1 MQKLELVEDFETP
14 KMKALRAKLNAE
26 FNKLV
31 GKDGSLYDKRGNAK
45 AEFSVFSIIDDTSF
59 EIFALQDA
67 KGAKKADIFTKR
79 INYPYKRPMSADSL
93 DEAMQI
99 SRNEYGKYNI
109 GRMSDLLN
117 KSKDEVQNEL
127 LANKFLYIDSSGK
140 NVPKDEFLSGDVKT
154 KLERFYDENGF
165 LKFSDDEN
173 VAKWQRQA
181 FEDLKAVIPKD
192 IELPLINIP
201 LGATFLDKRILNE
214 FLKDELGLNVN
225 WLDYKKEFG
234 WELNFNGSKNPLDE
248 FVIATSDDFATN
260 TGIRQIN
267 ALSYLNDMLNNKTLQ
282 VKRSVKQQDGSTK
295 IFRDPIASQQL
306 ERMSRAIEQRFMDFI
321 QNHAEFAP
329 LALRQ
334 YNDTFNRWVA
344 RKYDGS
350 HLEFIGKNRDI
361 DPRPHQKNGVYRI
374 LNEAKT
380 LLAHAVGTG
389 KTYTMGLSAVEAKRL
404 GIVSKP
410 MIATPNNVAPQ
421 LAKELRKLYP
431 NARIKLVQ
439 GVSKKTKNLQL
450 AELKKNDY
458 DIIVCSMTAFESM
471 NVSPSAYKMYYDT
484 EMKQLL
490 DIERQLL
497 NDPTAS
503 KKQIDGIAK
512 RIENLDKK
520 INDYL
525 ERVQKDGQ
533 SVFFDDIGVD
543 MLLADEAH
551 YFKSLPIITKQYNV
565 RGIGSANS
573 NRAIDAYIKIHSK
586 PDMKVVFATGT
597 PITNYISDIYVLQRF
612 LGAERLRAQNMEHF
626 DEWSKMHARTSSEFE
641 LKSTGE
647 YKLTT
652 RLRDF
657 TNLPE
662 LQMAYLEFAD
672 IVSKDDMLADL
683 LARGLK
689 PAEPPIKYENTLIER
704 SQAQSDFMKDI
715 VRRSEELAKN
725 SKPEKGGD
733 NHLKIISDTNKAS
746 LDMRLINP
754 SLPRDENGK
763 IAKCAENILKVYKE
777 FDEHKGTQLVFLD
790 TSTPKSKK
798 KMKAETKA
806 KKEKELAELQAKLDE
821 PENYSNEQLE
831 KMTNKAEKLSE
842 ELESHDLTK
851 FSAYEDLKELLI
863 QKGIKEDEIA
873 FIHDYDTEKKA
884 LELNRKIN
892 DGEIRVLLG
901 STKKMGAG
909 SNFQER
915 LAAIHNLDLDW
926 TPANMEQ
933 RLGRIERQ
941 GNSLFENIPNFEAR
955 VFNYL
960 TKEMSDSLMLQ
971 VLSRKQKLI
980 KQLQKR
986 DISLRQLVDTS
997 EDNLFGQLQAASSPY
1012 AKQLMEIFSLQNEV
1026 STLENALKTNQSVIT
1041 SRTNYINKTHKEL
1054 EKIERQKEF
1063 LNRFE
1068 NTKGSVLEV
1077 SGKSF
1082 DFDDKEATKAINDAL
1097 YKELTGF
1104 NGGVQEIAT
1113 LKGFKIIAK
1122 EYPYSNEIQL
1132 FLGDTLEN
1140 AIAITQ
1146 NIKRNEFSA
1155 LQGNKTNFVQRFN
1168 NVLKTKPKE
1177 QLENAA
1183 TKAKDELAKAQKVLD
1198 EYKNKDLSDEKR
1210 QLNDKLA
1217 RLDELNL
1224 YVGRVDK
1231 NSPNDATI
1239 ARLEARYGKEYHKI
1253 VDIVR
1258 EKIDKENADEVLDI
1272 SFAPKRSDES
1282 ALSENLGNFDIMPNA
1297 NLNRTE
1303 KVEIPIKVKQGD
1315 FKTLQ
1320 TQLDEKLKSLKNTE
1334 FINDETGIKASLA
1347 SNGIGEILANVKD
1360 SVKNGFTFAEHF
1372 ATAYDL
1378 ENIFKTAKYQG
1389 KFKDN
1394 KHGDLNVSI
1403 HRFKAFVSFGE
1414 KHGKA
1419 RLTLKEWRENG
1430 KRIYSLKLESLE
1442 K

>member
-1 MQKLELVEDFETP
+1 ML
-14 KMKALRAKLNAE
+14 
-26 FNKLV
+26 
-31 GKDGSLYDKRGNAK
+31 GKIK
-45 AEFSVFSIIDDTSF
+45 
-59 EIFALQDA
+59 
-67 KGAKKADIFTKR
+67 KGKK
-79 INYPYKRPMSADSL
+79 MSA
-93 DEAMQI
+93 I
-99 SRNEYGKYNI
+99 CFN
-109 GRMSDLLN
+109 
-117 KSKDEVQNEL
+117 
-127 LANKFLYIDSSGK
+127 
-140 NVPKDEFLSGDVKT
+140 NVLKT
-154 KLERFYDENGF
+154 K
-165 LKFSDDEN
+165 
-173 VAKWQRQA
+173 
-181 FEDLKAVIPKD
+181 P
-192 IELPLINIP
+192 
-201 LGATFLDKRILNE
+201 
-214 FLKDELGLNVN
+214 
-225 WLDYKKEFG
+225 
-234 WELNFNGSKNPLDE
+234 
-248 FVIATSDDFATN
+248 
-260 TGIRQIN
+260 
-267 ALSYLNDMLNNKTLQ
+267 
-282 VKRSVKQQDGSTK
+282 
-295 IFRDPIASQQL
+295 
-306 ERMSRAIEQRFMDFI
+306 
-321 QNHAEFAP
+321 
-329 LALRQ
+329 
-334 YNDTFNRWVA
+334 
-344 RKYDGS
+344 
-350 HLEFIGKNRDI
+350 
-361 DPRPHQKNGVYRI
+361 
-374 LNEAKT
+374 
-380 LLAHAVGTG
+380 
-389 KTYTMGLSAVEAKRL
+389 
-404 GIVSKP
+404 
-410 MIATPNNVAPQ
+410 
-421 LAKELRKLYP
+421 
-431 NARIKLVQ
+431 
-439 GVSKKTKNLQL
+439 
-450 AELKKNDY
+450 
-458 DIIVCSMTAFESM
+458 
-471 NVSPSAYKMYYDT
+471 
-484 EMKQLL
+484 
-490 DIERQLL
+490 
-497 NDPTAS
+497 
-503 KKQIDGIAK
+503 
-512 RIENLDKK
+512 
-520 INDYL
+520 
-525 ERVQKDGQ
+525 
-533 SVFFDDIGVD
+533 
-543 MLLADEAH
+543 
-551 YFKSLPIITKQYNV
+551 
-565 RGIGSANS
+565 
-573 NRAIDAYIKIHSK
+573 
-586 PDMKVVFATGT
+586 
-597 PITNYISDIYVLQRF
+597 
-612 LGAERLRAQNMEHF
+612 
-626 DEWSKMHARTSSEFE
+626 
-641 LKSTGE
+641 
-647 YKLTT
+647 
-652 RLRDF
+652 
-657 TNLPE
+657 
-662 LQMAYLEFAD
+662 
-672 IVSKDDMLADL
+672 
-683 LARGLK
+683 
-689 PAEPPIKYENTLIER
+689 
-704 SQAQSDFMKDI
+704 
-715 VRRSEELAKN
+715 
-725 SKPEKGGD
+725 
-733 NHLKIISDTNKAS
+733 
-746 LDMRLINP
+746 
-754 SLPRDENGK
+754 
-763 IAKCAENILKVYKE
+763 
-777 FDEHKGTQLVFLD
+777 
-790 TSTPKSKK
+790 
-798 KMKAETKA
+798 
-806 KKEKELAELQAKLDE
+806 
-821 PENYSNEQLE
+821 NEQLE

-1026 STLENALKTNQSVIT
+1026 STLENALKTNQSIIT

-1054 EKIERQKEF
+1054 EKIARQKEF

-1068 NTKGSVLEV
+1068 NTKGNVLEV
-1077 SGKSF
+1077 GGKNF

-1155 LQGNKTNFVQRFN
+1155 FKENKTNFVQRFN

-1183 TKAKDELAKAQKVLD
+1183 AKAKDELAKAQKVLD

-1231 NSPNDATI
+1231 NSPNDATL
-1239 ARLEARYGKEYHKI
+1239 ARLEARYGKEYQEI

-1258 EKIDKENADEVLDI
+1258 EKIDKENADEMLDI

-1282 ALSENLGNFDIMPNA
+1282 VLSENLGNFDIMPNA
-1297 NLNRTE
+1297 ILNRTE

>member
-1 MQKLELVEDFETP
+1 
-14 KMKALRAKLNAE
+14 
-26 FNKLV
+26 
-31 GKDGSLYDKRGNAK
+31 
-45 AEFSVFSIIDDTSF
+45 
-59 EIFALQDA
+59 
-67 KGAKKADIFTKR
+67 
-79 INYPYKRPMSADSL
+79 
-93 DEAMQI
+93 
-99 SRNEYGKYNI
+99 
-109 GRMSDLLN
+109 
-117 KSKDEVQNEL
+117 
-127 LANKFLYIDSSGK
+127 
-140 NVPKDEFLSGDVKT
+140 
-154 KLERFYDENGF
+154 
-165 LKFSDDEN
+165 
-173 VAKWQRQA
+173 
-181 FEDLKAVIPKD
+181 
-192 IELPLINIP
+192 
-201 LGATFLDKRILNE
+201 
-214 FLKDELGLNVN
+214 
-225 WLDYKKEFG
+225 
-234 WELNFNGSKNPLDE
+234 
-248 FVIATSDDFATN
+248 
-260 TGIRQIN
+260 
-267 ALSYLNDMLNNKTLQ
+267 ML
-282 VKRSVKQQDGSTK
+282 
-295 IFRDPIASQQL
+295 F
-306 ERMSRAIEQRFMDFI
+306 F
-321 QNHAEFAP
+321 
-329 LALRQ
+329 
-334 YNDTFNRWVA
+334 
-344 RKYDGS
+344 
-350 HLEFIGKNRDI
+350 
-361 DPRPHQKNGVYRI
+361 
-374 LNEAKT
+374 
-380 LLAHAVGTG
+380 
-389 KTYTMGLSAVEAKRL
+389 
-404 GIVSKP
+404 
-410 MIATPNNVAPQ
+410 
-421 LAKELRKLYP
+421 
-431 NARIKLVQ
+431 
-439 GVSKKTKNLQL
+439 
-450 AELKKNDY
+450 
-458 DIIVCSMTAFESM
+458 
-471 NVSPSAYKMYYDT
+471 
-484 EMKQLL
+484 
-490 DIERQLL
+490 
-497 NDPTAS
+497 
-503 KKQIDGIAK
+503 
-512 RIENLDKK
+512 KK
-520 INDYL
+520 I
-525 ERVQKDGQ
+525 
-533 SVFFDDIGVD
+533 
-543 MLLADEAH
+543 
-551 YFKSLPIITKQYNV
+551 
-565 RGIGSANS
+565 
-573 NRAIDAYIKIHSK
+573 
-586 PDMKVVFATGT
+586 
-597 PITNYISDIYVLQRF
+597 
-612 LGAERLRAQNMEHF
+612 
-626 DEWSKMHARTSSEFE
+626 
-641 LKSTGE
+641 
-647 YKLTT
+647 
-652 RLRDF
+652 
-657 TNLPE
+657 
-662 LQMAYLEFAD
+662 
-672 IVSKDDMLADL
+672 
-683 LARGLK
+683 
-689 PAEPPIKYENTLIER
+689 
-704 SQAQSDFMKDI
+704 
-715 VRRSEELAKN
+715 
-725 SKPEKGGD
+725 
-733 NHLKIISDTNKAS
+733 
-746 LDMRLINP
+746 
-754 SLPRDENGK
+754 
-763 IAKCAENILKVYKE
+763 
-777 FDEHKGTQLVFLD
+777 HKGTQLVFLD

-884 LELNRKIN
+884 LELNHKIN

-986 DISLRQLVDTS
+986 NISLRQLVDTS

-1082 DFDDKEATKAINDAL
+1082 DFDDKEMIKAINDAL

-1122 EYPYSNEIQL
+1122 EYPYSSEIQL

-1155 LQGNKTNFVQRFN
+1155 FRENKTNFVQRFN

-1231 NSPNDATI
+1231 NSPTDATI
-1239 ARLEARYGKEYHKI
+1239 ARLEARYGKEYHEI

-1272 SFAPKRSDES
+1272 SFAPKRSDER
-1282 ALSENLGNFDIMPNA
+1282 ALSEKLGNFDIMPNA

>member
-1 MQKLELVEDFETP
+1 M
-14 KMKALRAKLNAE
+14 
-26 FNKLV
+26 
-31 GKDGSLYDKRGNAK
+31 
-45 AEFSVFSIIDDTSF
+45 
-59 EIFALQDA
+59 
-67 KGAKKADIFTKR
+67 
-79 INYPYKRPMSADSL
+79 
-93 DEAMQI
+93 
-99 SRNEYGKYNI
+99 
-109 GRMSDLLN
+109 
-117 KSKDEVQNEL
+117 
-127 LANKFLYIDSSGK
+127 
-140 NVPKDEFLSGDVKT
+140 
-154 KLERFYDENGF
+154 
-165 LKFSDDEN
+165 
-173 VAKWQRQA
+173 
-181 FEDLKAVIPKD
+181 
-192 IELPLINIP
+192 
-201 LGATFLDKRILNE
+201 
-214 FLKDELGLNVN
+214 
-225 WLDYKKEFG
+225 
-234 WELNFNGSKNPLDE
+234 
-248 FVIATSDDFATN
+248 
-260 TGIRQIN
+260 
-267 ALSYLNDMLNNKTLQ
+267 
-282 VKRSVKQQDGSTK
+282 
-295 IFRDPIASQQL
+295 
-306 ERMSRAIEQRFMDFI
+306 
-321 QNHAEFAP
+321 
-329 LALRQ
+329 
-334 YNDTFNRWVA
+334 
-344 RKYDGS
+344 
-350 HLEFIGKNRDI
+350 
-361 DPRPHQKNGVYRI
+361 
-374 LNEAKT
+374 
-380 LLAHAVGTG
+380 
-389 KTYTMGLSAVEAKRL
+389 
-404 GIVSKP
+404 
-410 MIATPNNVAPQ
+410 
-421 LAKELRKLYP
+421 
-431 NARIKLVQ
+431 
-439 GVSKKTKNLQL
+439 
-450 AELKKNDY
+450 
-458 DIIVCSMTAFESM
+458 
-471 NVSPSAYKMYYDT
+471 
-484 EMKQLL
+484 
-490 DIERQLL
+490 
-497 NDPTAS
+497 
-503 KKQIDGIAK
+503 
-512 RIENLDKK
+512 
-520 INDYL
+520 
-525 ERVQKDGQ
+525 
-533 SVFFDDIGVD
+533 
-543 MLLADEAH
+543 
-551 YFKSLPIITKQYNV
+551 

-586 PDMKVVFATGT
+586 PEMKVVFATGT

-612 LGAERLRAQNMEHF
+612 LGAERLKAQGLEAF

-715 VRRSEELAKN
+715 IRRSNELAKN

-754 SLPRDENGK
+754 SLSRDENGK

-842 ELESHDLTK
+842 ELESHDTTK

-941 GNSLFENIPNFEAR
+941 GNSLFENIPNFEAK

-1012 AKQLMEIFSLQNEV
+1012 AKQLGEIFSLQNEV

-1054 EKIERQKEF
+1054 EKIARQKEF

-1068 NTKGSVLEV
+1068 NTKGSVLEAG
-1077 SGKSF
+1077 GKSF

-1104 NGGVQEIAT
+1104 HGGVQEIAT
-1113 LKGFKIIAK
+1113 PKGFKIIAK
-1122 EYPYSNEIQL
+1122 EHPYNSEIQL

-1155 LQGNKTNFVQRFN
+1155 FQANKTNFVQRFN
-1168 NVLKTKPKE
+1168 NVLKTKPQE

-1183 TKAKDELAKAQKVLD
+1183 TKIKDDLSTAQKALNNA
-1198 EYKNKDLSDEKR
+1198 KSKDLSDLK
-1210 QLNDKLA
+1210 QDLNDKLA

-1231 NSPNDATI
+1231 MSATDATI
-1239 ARLEARYGKEYHKI
+1239 ARLEARYGKDYREI
-1253 VDIVR
+1253 IDIVR

-1282 ALSENLGNFDIMPNA
+1282 ALSEKAQNLGIMSVE
-1297 NLNRTE
+1297 NLE
-1303 KVEIPIKVKQGD
+1303 KGEKMSEIYD
-1315 FKTLQ
+1315 L
-1320 TQLDEKLKSLKNTE
+1320 KLSTPKDDKSLFYRRNDLKKSLKP
-1334 FINDETGIKASLA
+1334 FASKPLINKNDGRVAYISIKKIDKFGSDAALKTSKD
-1347 SNGIGEILANVKD
+1347 NGFSEAAHFEATKHLPELYENAKLREIQPDTKNGDPNVKIPRYEIA
-1360 SVKNGFTFAEHF
+1360 FTLDNEPA
-1372 ATAYDL
+1372 
-1378 ENIFKTAKYQG
+1378 IAKITLKETLTG
-1389 KFKDN
+1389 KFKGN
-1394 KHGDLNVSI
+1394 KLYTI
-1403 HRFKAFVSFGE
+1403 E
-1414 KHGKA
+1414 
-1419 RLTLKEWRENG
+1419 
-1430 KRIYSLKLESLE
+1430 LESIAKLPNGL
-1442 K
+1442 

>member
-1 MQKLELVEDFETP
+1 MLFFK
-14 KMKALRAKLNAE
+14 KM
-26 FNKLV
+26 
-31 GKDGSLYDKRGNAK
+31 
-45 AEFSVFSIIDDTSF
+45 
-59 EIFALQDA
+59 
-67 KGAKKADIFTKR
+67 
-79 INYPYKRPMSADSL
+79 
-93 DEAMQI
+93 
-99 SRNEYGKYNI
+99 
-109 GRMSDLLN
+109 
-117 KSKDEVQNEL
+117 
-127 LANKFLYIDSSGK
+127 
-140 NVPKDEFLSGDVKT
+140 
-154 KLERFYDENGF
+154 
-165 LKFSDDEN
+165 
-173 VAKWQRQA
+173 
-181 FEDLKAVIPKD
+181 
-192 IELPLINIP
+192 
-201 LGATFLDKRILNE
+201 
-214 FLKDELGLNVN
+214 
-225 WLDYKKEFG
+225 
-234 WELNFNGSKNPLDE
+234 
-248 FVIATSDDFATN
+248 
-260 TGIRQIN
+260 
-267 ALSYLNDMLNNKTLQ
+267 
-282 VKRSVKQQDGSTK
+282 
-295 IFRDPIASQQL
+295 
-306 ERMSRAIEQRFMDFI
+306 
-321 QNHAEFAP
+321 
-329 LALRQ
+329 
-334 YNDTFNRWVA
+334 
-344 RKYDGS
+344 
-350 HLEFIGKNRDI
+350 
-361 DPRPHQKNGVYRI
+361 
-374 LNEAKT
+374 
-380 LLAHAVGTG
+380 
-389 KTYTMGLSAVEAKRL
+389 
-404 GIVSKP
+404 
-410 MIATPNNVAPQ
+410 
-421 LAKELRKLYP
+421 
-431 NARIKLVQ
+431 
-439 GVSKKTKNLQL
+439 
-450 AELKKNDY
+450 
-458 DIIVCSMTAFESM
+458 
-471 NVSPSAYKMYYDT
+471 
-484 EMKQLL
+484 
-490 DIERQLL
+490 
-497 NDPTAS
+497 
-503 KKQIDGIAK
+503 
-512 RIENLDKK
+512 
-520 INDYL
+520 
-525 ERVQKDGQ
+525 
-533 SVFFDDIGVD
+533 
-543 MLLADEAH
+543 
-551 YFKSLPIITKQYNV
+551 
-565 RGIGSANS
+565 
-573 NRAIDAYIKIHSK
+573 
-586 PDMKVVFATGT
+586 
-597 PITNYISDIYVLQRF
+597 
-612 LGAERLRAQNMEHF
+612 
-626 DEWSKMHARTSSEFE
+626 
-641 LKSTGE
+641 
-647 YKLTT
+647 
-652 RLRDF
+652 
-657 TNLPE
+657 
-662 LQMAYLEFAD
+662 
-672 IVSKDDMLADL
+672 
-683 LARGLK
+683 
-689 PAEPPIKYENTLIER
+689 
-704 SQAQSDFMKDI
+704 
-715 VRRSEELAKN
+715 
-725 SKPEKGGD
+725 
-733 NHLKIISDTNKAS
+733 
-746 LDMRLINP
+746 
-754 SLPRDENGK
+754 
-763 IAKCAENILKVYKE
+763 
-777 FDEHKGTQLVFLD
+777 HKGTQLVFLD

-851 FSAYEDLKELLI
+851 LSAYEDLKELLI

-986 DISLRQLVDTS
+986 DISLRQLSDTS

-1077 SGKSF
+1077 GGKSF

-1132 FLGDTLEN
+1132 FLGDTLDN

-1155 LQGNKTNFVQRFN
+1155 FQGNKTNFVQRFN

-1177 QLENAA
+1177 QLENAV

-1239 ARLEARYGKEYHKI
+1239 ARLEARYGKKYQEI

-1282 ALSENLGNFDIMPNA
+1282 ALGENLGNFDIMPNA

-1419 RLTLKEWRENG
+1419 KLTLKEWRENG

>member
-1 MQKLELVEDFETP
+1 MQ
-14 KMKALRAKLNAE
+14 
-26 FNKLV
+26 
-31 GKDGSLYDKRGNAK
+31 
-45 AEFSVFSIIDDTSF
+45 
-59 EIFALQDA
+59 
-67 KGAKKADIFTKR
+67 
-79 INYPYKRPMSADSL
+79 
-93 DEAMQI
+93 
-99 SRNEYGKYNI
+99 
-109 GRMSDLLN
+109 
-117 KSKDEVQNEL
+117 
-127 LANKFLYIDSSGK
+127 
-140 NVPKDEFLSGDVKT
+140 
-154 KLERFYDENGF
+154 
-165 LKFSDDEN
+165 
-173 VAKWQRQA
+173 QRQ
-181 FEDLKAVIPKD
+181 
-192 IELPLINIP
+192 
-201 LGATFLDKRILNE
+201 
-214 FLKDELGLNVN
+214 
-225 WLDYKKEFG
+225 
-234 WELNFNGSKNPLDE
+234 
-248 FVIATSDDFATN
+248 
-260 TGIRQIN
+260 RQ
-267 ALSYLNDMLNNKTLQ
+267 
-282 VKRSVKQQDGSTK
+282 
-295 IFRDPIASQQL
+295 
-306 ERMSRAIEQRFMDFI
+306 
-321 QNHAEFAP
+321 
-329 LALRQ
+329 
-334 YNDTFNRWVA
+334 
-344 RKYDGS
+344 
-350 HLEFIGKNRDI
+350 
-361 DPRPHQKNGVYRI
+361 
-374 LNEAKT
+374 
-380 LLAHAVGTG
+380 G
-389 KTYTMGLSAVEAKRL
+389 KTMLFFK
-404 GIVSKP
+404 
-410 MIATPNNVAPQ
+410 
-421 LAKELRKLYP
+421 
-431 NARIKLVQ
+431 
-439 GVSKKTKNLQL
+439 
-450 AELKKNDY
+450 
-458 DIIVCSMTAFESM
+458 
-471 NVSPSAYKMYYDT
+471 KMY
-484 EMKQLL
+484 
-490 DIERQLL
+490 
-497 NDPTAS
+497 
-503 KKQIDGIAK
+503 
-512 RIENLDKK
+512 
-520 INDYL
+520 
-525 ERVQKDGQ
+525 
-533 SVFFDDIGVD
+533 
-543 MLLADEAH
+543 
-551 YFKSLPIITKQYNV
+551 
-565 RGIGSANS
+565 
-573 NRAIDAYIKIHSK
+573 
-586 PDMKVVFATGT
+586 
-597 PITNYISDIYVLQRF
+597 
-612 LGAERLRAQNMEHF
+612 
-626 DEWSKMHARTSSEFE
+626 
-641 LKSTGE
+641 
-647 YKLTT
+647 
-652 RLRDF
+652 
-657 TNLPE
+657 
-662 LQMAYLEFAD
+662 
-672 IVSKDDMLADL
+672 
-683 LARGLK
+683 
-689 PAEPPIKYENTLIER
+689 
-704 SQAQSDFMKDI
+704 
-715 VRRSEELAKN
+715 
-725 SKPEKGGD
+725 
-733 NHLKIISDTNKAS
+733 
-746 LDMRLINP
+746 
-754 SLPRDENGK
+754 
-763 IAKCAENILKVYKE
+763 
-777 FDEHKGTQLVFLD
+777 KGTQLVFLD

-1012 AKQLMEIFSLQNEV
+1012 AKQLGEIFSLQNEV
-1026 STLENALKTNQSVIT
+1026 STLENALKTNQSIIT

-1054 EKIERQKEF
+1054 EKIARQKEF

-1068 NTKGSVLEV
+1068 NTKGNVLEV
-1077 SGKSF
+1077 GGKSF
-1082 DFDDKEATKAINDAL
+1082 EFDDKEAAKAINDTI

-1104 NGGVQEIAT
+1104 RGGVQEIAT

-1122 EYPYSNEIQL
+1122 EHPYNSEIQL

-1146 NIKRNEFSA
+1146 NLKWSEFSA
-1155 LQGNKTNFVQRFN
+1155 FKENKTNFVQRFN
-1168 NVLKTKPKE
+1168 NVLKTKPQE
-1177 QLENAA
+1177 QLENAT
-1183 TKAKDELAKAQKVLD
+1183 TKIKDDLNNAQKALD
-1198 EYKNKDLSDEKR
+1198 NAKSKDLSDLKQE
-1210 QLNDKLA
+1210 LNDKLA

-1239 ARLEARYGKEYHKI
+1239 ARLEARYGKEYKEI

-1419 RLTLKEWRENG
+1419 KLTLKEWRENG

>member
-1 MQKLELVEDFETP
+1 MLFFK
-14 KMKALRAKLNAE
+14 KM
-26 FNKLV
+26 
-31 GKDGSLYDKRGNAK
+31 
-45 AEFSVFSIIDDTSF
+45 
-59 EIFALQDA
+59 
-67 KGAKKADIFTKR
+67 
-79 INYPYKRPMSADSL
+79 
-93 DEAMQI
+93 
-99 SRNEYGKYNI
+99 
-109 GRMSDLLN
+109 
-117 KSKDEVQNEL
+117 
-127 LANKFLYIDSSGK
+127 
-140 NVPKDEFLSGDVKT
+140 
-154 KLERFYDENGF
+154 
-165 LKFSDDEN
+165 
-173 VAKWQRQA
+173 
-181 FEDLKAVIPKD
+181 
-192 IELPLINIP
+192 
-201 LGATFLDKRILNE
+201 
-214 FLKDELGLNVN
+214 
-225 WLDYKKEFG
+225 
-234 WELNFNGSKNPLDE
+234 
-248 FVIATSDDFATN
+248 
-260 TGIRQIN
+260 
-267 ALSYLNDMLNNKTLQ
+267 
-282 VKRSVKQQDGSTK
+282 
-295 IFRDPIASQQL
+295 
-306 ERMSRAIEQRFMDFI
+306 
-321 QNHAEFAP
+321 
-329 LALRQ
+329 
-334 YNDTFNRWVA
+334 
-344 RKYDGS
+344 
-350 HLEFIGKNRDI
+350 
-361 DPRPHQKNGVYRI
+361 
-374 LNEAKT
+374 
-380 LLAHAVGTG
+380 
-389 KTYTMGLSAVEAKRL
+389 
-404 GIVSKP
+404 
-410 MIATPNNVAPQ
+410 
-421 LAKELRKLYP
+421 
-431 NARIKLVQ
+431 
-439 GVSKKTKNLQL
+439 
-450 AELKKNDY
+450 
-458 DIIVCSMTAFESM
+458 
-471 NVSPSAYKMYYDT
+471 
-484 EMKQLL
+484 
-490 DIERQLL
+490 
-497 NDPTAS
+497 
-503 KKQIDGIAK
+503 
-512 RIENLDKK
+512 
-520 INDYL
+520 
-525 ERVQKDGQ
+525 
-533 SVFFDDIGVD
+533 
-543 MLLADEAH
+543 
-551 YFKSLPIITKQYNV
+551 
-565 RGIGSANS
+565 
-573 NRAIDAYIKIHSK
+573 
-586 PDMKVVFATGT
+586 
-597 PITNYISDIYVLQRF
+597 
-612 LGAERLRAQNMEHF
+612 
-626 DEWSKMHARTSSEFE
+626 
-641 LKSTGE
+641 
-647 YKLTT
+647 
-652 RLRDF
+652 
-657 TNLPE
+657 
-662 LQMAYLEFAD
+662 
-672 IVSKDDMLADL
+672 
-683 LARGLK
+683 
-689 PAEPPIKYENTLIER
+689 
-704 SQAQSDFMKDI
+704 
-715 VRRSEELAKN
+715 
-725 SKPEKGGD
+725 
-733 NHLKIISDTNKAS
+733 
-746 LDMRLINP
+746 
-754 SLPRDENGK
+754 
-763 IAKCAENILKVYKE
+763 
-777 FDEHKGTQLVFLD
+777 HKGTQLVFLD

-863 QKGIKEDEIA
+863 QKGI
-873 FIHDYDTEKKA
+873 TEKKA

-1012 AKQLMEIFSLQNEV
+1012 AKQLGEIFSLQNEV
-1026 STLENALKTNQSVIT
+1026 STLENALKTNQSIIT

-1054 EKIERQKEF
+1054 EKIARQKEF

-1077 SGKSF
+1077 DGKSF
-1082 DFDDKEATKAINDAL
+1082 DFDDKEAIKAINDAL

-1104 NGGVQEIAT
+1104 GGGVQEIAT

-1155 LQGNKTNFVQRFN
+1155 FRENKTNFVQRFN

-1231 NSPNDATI
+1231 MSATDATI
-1239 ARLEARYGKEYHKI
+1239 ARLEARYGKEYHEI

-1360 SVKNGFTFAEHF
+1360 SVKNGFTFVEHF